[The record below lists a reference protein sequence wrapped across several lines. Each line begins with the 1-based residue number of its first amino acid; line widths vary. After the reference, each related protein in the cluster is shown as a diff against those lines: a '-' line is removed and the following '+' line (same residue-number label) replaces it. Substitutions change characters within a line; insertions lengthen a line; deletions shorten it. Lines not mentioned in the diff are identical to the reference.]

1 MIFLAKSIV
10 VELRRIFLSS
20 PKERSLGSLSSLCA
34 GADFCGF
41 FALDFDSFVFLALT
55 ETGFFALGS
64 SRCAFASIASK

>member
-20 PKERSLGSLSSLCA
+20 PNERSLGSLSSLCA
-34 GADFCGF
+34 GAAFCGF
-41 FALDFDSFVFLALT
+41 FTVDFDSFVFFAFA

-64 SRCAFASIASK
+64 SRRAFASIASE